1 MICGSYAT
9 NRMITQGTSMT
20 ILKQTLTAVSA
31 AALMLAAPGIAGA
44 DDHAGDGGLTLIHAG
59 TLIAVPGET
68 PLRNQTITIDHGE
81 IVSIQSGFVMDP
93 SATTIDLKDMTVM
106 PGLIDSHVH
115 LRADRDSGSRW
126 DAVTME
132 SGDAALQA
140 AAHARTTLMAG
151 FTAVQDV
158 GGPAEIF
165 ALRRAIDR
173 GLVPGPHIRAA
184 GSAISAT
191 GGHGDFH
198 GFRDDILEAY
208 QSETICDGVADCR
221 RAVRQA
227 VKNGADVIKVTA
239 TGGVMSNTNAGTG
252 QQLMDDELRAI
263 VDAARS
269 MGRKVTAHAHDK
281 GGIDAALRAG
291 INSIEHGSF
300 MDAETARLFR
310 YNNAVLIPTVLAGKT
325 VEEWAKDPNTFLPPN
340 SVVKARQVGPAMQ
353 DMARLAYENGVTIAF
368 GTDSGVSKHGE
379 NAREFQYLVVAGM
392 SPMEA
397 ITSATVTAAQH
408 IEMFD
413 RIGSLEAGKYADIIA
428 VDGDPLADVAELM
441 DVDFVMKG
449 GVVYKNED

>member
-1 MICGSYAT
+1 MSF
-9 NRMITQGTSMT
+9 
-20 ILKQTLTAVSA
+20 LKQSLTAASA
-31 AALMLAAPGIAGA
+31 AALLMAAPGIAHA
-44 DDHAGDGGLTLIHAG
+44 DGHGDHSARTLVHAG
-59 TLIAVPGET
+59 TVIAVPGQS
-68 PLRNQTITIDHGE
+68 PLTNQTITIDHGK
-81 IVSIQSGFVMDP
+81 IVSITSGFVTEDN
-93 SATTIDLKDMTVM
+93 ATVIDLKNMTVM

-115 LRADRDSGSRW
+115 LRSDNDSGSR
-126 DAVTME
+126 DDVVKME
-132 SGDAALQA
+132 EGDFALQA
-140 AAHARTTLMAG
+140 AAHAKTTLMAG

-158 GGPAEIF
+158 GGPKAIF
-165 ALRRAIDR
+165 ALRRAVDK

-198 GFRDDILEAY
+198 GFKDDILKMY
-208 QSETICDGVADCR
+208 QPETICDGVADCR

-252 QQLMDDELRAI
+252 QQLMDDELKAI
-263 VDAARS
+263 VDTAKT

-300 MDAETARLFR
+300 MDAETAQLFKR
-310 YNNAVLIPTVLAGKT
+310 NNAVLVPTILAGKT

-340 SVVKARQVGPAMQ
+340 SVLKARQVGPAMQ

-368 GTDSGVSKHGE
+368 GTDSGVSKHGD
-379 NAREFQYLVVAGM
+379 NAKEFQYLVIAGM

-397 ITSATVTAAQH
+397 ITSATITAAKH

-413 RIGSLEAGKYADIIA
+413 KIGSLEAGKYADMIA

-449 GVVYKNED
+449 GVVYKHEG

>member
-1 MICGSYAT
+1 MS
-9 NRMITQGTSMT
+9 
-20 ILKQTLTAVSA
+20 ILKQSLTAVSA
-31 AALMLAAPGIAGA
+31 AALLMAAPGIAHA
-44 DDHAGDGGLTLIHAG
+44 DGHGDDSTRTLVHAG
-59 TLIAVPGET
+59 TVIAVPGQN
-68 PLRNQTITIDHGE
+68 PLTNQTITIDHGK
-81 IVSIQSGFVMDP
+81 IVSITSGFVTEDN
-93 SATTIDLKDMTVM
+93 ATVIDLKNMTVM

-115 LRADRDSGSRW
+115 LRSDNDSGSR
-126 DAVTME
+126 DDVVKME
-132 SGDAALQA
+132 EGDFALQA
-140 AAHARTTLMAG
+140 AAHAKTTLMAG

-158 GGPAEIF
+158 GGPKAIF
-165 ALRRAIDR
+165 ALRRAVDK

-198 GFRDDILEAY
+198 GFKDDILKMY
-208 QSETICDGVADCR
+208 QPETICDGVADCR

-252 QQLMDDELRAI
+252 QQLMDDELKAI
-263 VDAARS
+263 VDTAKT

-300 MDAETARLFR
+300 MDAETARLFKR
-310 YNNAVLIPTVLAGKT
+310 NNAVLVPTILAGKT

-368 GTDSGVSKHGE
+368 GTDSGVSKHGD
-379 NAREFQYLVVAGM
+379 NAKEFQYLVIAGM

-397 ITSATVTAAQH
+397 ITSATITAAKH

-413 RIGSLEAGKYADIIA
+413 KIGSLEAGKYADMIA

-449 GVVYKNED
+449 GVVYKHED

>member
-44 DDHAGDGGLTLIHAG
+44 DGHAGDGGLTLIHAG

-68 PLRNQTITIDHGE
+68 PLRNQTITIDRGE

-158 GGPAEIF
+158 GGPTEIF

-252 QQLMDDELRAI
+252 QQLMDDELQAI
-263 VDAARS
+263 VETARS

-310 YNNAVLIPTVLAGKT
+310 DNNAVLIPTVLAGKT

-379 NAREFQYLVVAGM
+379 NAREFQYLVIAGM

-397 ITSATVTAAQH
+397 ITSATITAAQH

-413 RIGSLEAGKYADIIA
+413 RIGSLEPGKYADIIA

>member
-1 MICGSYAT
+1 MS
-9 NRMITQGTSMT
+9 N
-20 ILKQTLTAVSA
+20 LKRALTAASV
-31 AALMLAAPGIAGA
+31 AALLVAAPGLAHA
-44 DDHAGDGGLTLIHAG
+44 DGHGEQSNLTLIHAG
-59 TLIAVPGET
+59 TVIAVPGQT
-68 PLRNQTITIDHGE
+68 PLQNQTITIDHGKV
-81 IVSIQSGFVMDP
+81 VSITSGFQIDAN
-93 SATTIDLKDMTVM
+93 ATTIDLKTMTVL

-126 DAVTME
+126 DVVTME
-132 SGDAALQA
+132 AGDTALQA
-140 AAHARTTLMAG
+140 AAHAKTTLMAG

-158 GGPAEIF
+158 GGPKEIF
-165 ALRRAIDR
+165 ALRRAIEK

-198 GFRDDILEAY
+198 GFKGDILEMY
-208 QSETICDGVADCR
+208 QPQTICDGVADCR

-239 TGGVMSNTNAGTG
+239 TGGVLSNTNAGTG
-252 QQLMDDELRAI
+252 QQLMDDELKAI
-263 VDAARS
+263 VDTART
-269 MGRKVTAHAHDK
+269 MDRKVTAHAHDK

-310 YNNAVLIPTVLAGKT
+310 RNNAVLIPTVLAGKT
-325 VEEWAKDPNTFLPPN
+325 VEAWAKDPNTFLPPN
-340 SVVKARQVGPAMQ
+340 SVLKARQVGPAMQ

-368 GTDSGVSKHGE
+368 GTDSGVSKHGD
-379 NAREFQYLVVAGM
+379 NAKEFQYLVIAGM

-397 ITSATVTAAQH
+397 ITSATITAAKH

-413 RIGSLEAGKYADIIA
+413 KIGSLEAGKYADMIA

-449 GVVYKNED
+449 GVVYKHEG

>member
-1 MICGSYAT
+1 MS
-9 NRMITQGTSMT
+9 
-20 ILKQTLTAVSA
+20 ILKQSLCAASA
-31 AALMLAAPGIAGA
+31 AALFMAAPGIAQA
-44 DDHAGDGGLTLIHAG
+44 DGHGEHDGLTLIHAG
-59 TLIAVPGET
+59 TLIAVPGQT
-68 PLRNQTITIDHGE
+68 PLQNQTITIADGKV
-81 IVSIQSGFVMDP
+81 VSIKSGFQIDP
-93 SATTIDLKDMTVM
+93 EATVIDLKNMTVM

-115 LRADRDSGSRW
+115 LRSDRESGSRW

-132 SGDAALQA
+132 AGDTALQA
-140 AAHARTTLMAG
+140 AAHAKTTLMAG

-158 GGPAEIF
+158 GGPKEIF
-165 ALRRAIDR
+165 ALRRAIDK

-198 GFRDDILEAY
+198 GFKDDILEMY
-208 QSETICDGVADCR
+208 SSHTICDGVADCR

-239 TGGVMSNTNAGTG
+239 TGGVLSNTNAGTG
-252 QQLMDDELRAI
+252 QQLMDDELKAI
-263 VDAARS
+263 VDTAKT

-300 MDAETARLFR
+300 MDTETANLFKS
-310 YNNAVLIPTVLAGKT
+310 NNAVLIPTVLAGKT
-325 VEEWAKDPNTFLPPN
+325 VEEWAKDPDTFLPPN

-353 DMARLAYENGVTIAF
+353 DMATLAYENGVTIAF
-368 GTDSGVSKHGE
+368 GTDSGVSKHGD
-379 NAREFQYLVVAGM
+379 NAKEFQYLVIAGM

-397 ITSATVTAAQH
+397 ITSATVTAAEH
-408 IEMFD
+408 IGMFD
-413 RIGSLEAGKYADIIA
+413 KIGSLEAGKYADVIA

-449 GVVYKNED
+449 GIVYKNEG